1 MTISVLQEVK
11 ADDSFVSG
19 TTQAS
24 PPLTSAATLGST
36 IEVWVTGGSVAPGSV
51 VDSASQ
57 TYTMQRFTFDGGAGQ
72 GLSLWTKA
80 NNGSATALVV
90 TATFGL
96 NQSGKGVWVKEIGGA
111 TLTGFDISVPI
122 ATVVNPGTGANAIAT
137 TSATPT
143 NAPAL
148 CSSLA
153 MECSTGNGSDL
164 AAGTGYTL
172 GTTGWAFGGANV
184 LAKSSSKRITS
195 AVSTD
200 ATWTAATNGAAA
212 QYLVGLAFYDEAAG
226 AAAPTVQQQD
236 DSAPSAGVK
245 SAVRSDLIVNRLALI
260 ATLGVLPL
268 LSQTWDAS
276 APSSK
281 QTVACFQQV
290 NRLPLGIP
298 APPVSLLPQG
308 AQTVDQSTP
317 DLKKYNVFTEQPLN
331 ILVRGIP
338 APPSSLPLLA
348 QTWDHSAPTGIK
360 YQPQVDVPPNLLPLT
375 TIVAPSLLPL
385 GALTVDASAPL
396 KRYDVSFDLFPNT
409 LPLGTLPLFAQS
421 IDASAPQR
429 RSDIQVDVYPYPLT
443 LVVAPL
449 LPLGAQT
456 VDASAPAVKYQPQV
470 DVYSY
475 PITLGIPAP
484 NAGPPLPLSSATWDA
499 SAPAV
504 KYQLQ
509 VDVYQRPITLG
520 IPIPPALLPLG
531 AQTVDASA
539 PIVKWAVQ
547 VDFYAN
553 RLPLL
558 SGVMPFIP
566 LDTSQLQI
574 KYAVQ
579 VDQPRRPLTLGIVPP
594 PPGPRP
600 LQLSDSAP
608 AIKMQVFA
616 ELFPT
621 TLYLPANTVLPAL
634 TFYGFENP
642 LAFMSDF
649 DVTVSFGAFVAP
661 ALLSEPGE
669 DIMGGKIESNQY
681 EIEYITSQLN
691 LSYGAEVTI
700 QGTVFTVLDVNM
712 VDDGVFS
719 RARLEGSPFINQ
731 AYAFETPDSFLTDF
745 ATLAVIVSTM
755 QDANVIMSQPGQ
767 DIMGGRISSN
777 QYEIEYATVELAL
790 AYGVLVNIRG
800 DVYKVIQVYPLDDGV
815 FSRAKLEST

>member
-200 ATWTAATNGAAA
+200 ATWTAAVNGAAA

-298 APPVSLLPQG
+298 APPISLLPQS

-338 APPSSLPLLA
+338 APPVSLPLLA

-375 TIVAPSLLPL
+375 TVIVPSLLPQN
-385 GALTVDASAPL
+385 AQTVDQSAPL

-409 LPLGTLPLFAQS
+409 LPLGTLPLGSQT

-429 RSDIQVDVYPYPLT
+429 RSDIQNDVYP
-443 LVVAPL
+443 
-449 LPLGAQT
+449 
-456 VDASAPAVKYQPQV
+456 
-470 DVYSY
+470 Y

-499 SAPAV
+499 SAPVV
-504 KYQLQ
+504 KYQPQ

-520 IPIPPALLPLG
+520 IPTPPALLPLG

-539 PIVKWAVQ
+539 PIAKWAVQ
-547 VDFYAN
+547 ADFYAN

-634 TFYGFENP
+634 TFYNFENP

-731 AYAFETPDSFLTDF
+731 AYAFETPNSFLTDF

-815 FSRAKLEST
+815 FSRAKLETT